1 MKIPELAP
9 NEIQRLSALHH
20 YQIMDSSAEE
30 VFDHF
35 TYLASQICDTP
46 IALITF
52 IDEKRQWFKS
62 KRGIDATETSRDI
75 SFCGHA
81 ILQDGL
87 FEIQDALEDEAFHD
101 NPLVTDHFRLRF
113 YAGMPLITHDGYG
126 LGTLC
131 VIDKVPRKLTDAQRT
146 ALQIL
151 AKQVVS
157 QVESRINKLALVALN
172 EKLSEK
178 TAFFDSI
185 ICSAD
190 QSIISTDVEGKITSF
205 NIGAEKMLGYQSAE
219 VIGMQPQL
227 FHDQDEVIQYA
238 KELSIDSGRDIE
250 PGFEVFTINAKQ
262 GASDSRKWTYVSK
275 DGYRF
280 PVKLTVTAMH
290 NHAGALIGFLSVA
303 TNITTSEQTKA
314 SLASMADLLQRTGEM
329 AKIGGWEFDLVTK
342 QLQWS
347 KEIFCIHEIET
358 AEIPPL
364 EQAIQF
370 YAPQAIPVITEA
382 IRKTLA
388 DSTPWDLELPFITA
402 KGRHIWVRTQG
413 AVVLTEGK
421 PVRLVGAFQDITE
434 RKKNALDLAWVNR
447 ALELLG
453 KCNEML
459 IHIKNE
465 AKLITEV
472 CRIAVD
478 IGGYRMAWVGYA
490 ENDEYKSIV
499 PQAYFGHSA
508 DFLAGIRLSWSEND
522 ANGLGPG
529 GKTIRD
535 GHAVVVDDLLLDT
548 SYPVKKQA
556 LEQGY
561 RSLVSLPLR
570 NKQKSFG
577 LLALY
582 LGDAHHFA
590 EDELRL
596 LQDLADNLA
605 DGIINIRAEDERH
618 QLQTAMFKVATAVSV
633 SSGETFFSQLVTNMT
648 SALGAQAGY
657 ASRFLS
663 EKPLT
668 ARTIAA
674 VVDDEIV
681 SDFDYSIPDALA
693 EALFSTSDL
702 RIVPENAY
710 RDYPNMSMMAFA
722 KFQAFAGLCIYNSN
736 GKAIGLLFVFFHEPI
751 LQKSQVLIESTL
763 KIFAAR
769 IASELDRQASAAAV
783 VENARF
789 IKTVTDAMP
798 AMVAYWDRD
807 LICRFANKPYIQWFG
822 KSPDAIIGTSIQ
834 MLLGES
840 LFKMNEQYIRGA
852 LAGESQQFERTLT
865 KADGSLG
872 FTWANY
878 IPDIDQNGTVNG
890 FYVLVTDVSPIVKAE
905 NQLKLAA
912 IVFQNTIEG
921 IMVTDAQ
928 GIILSVNP
936 AFTAISGY
944 TLEEAVGKT
953 PHLLSSGRHDK
964 TFFDDMKA
972 RLREGRFWEGEIWNR
987 RKNGKTHPA
996 MMTITAVADSD
1007 DHVTNYVGIF
1017 TDNTEYKMHEE
1028 QRLAEESDQ
1037 RDALVREVHHRIKN
1051 NLQSVASLL
1060 SNFSI
1065 QHPELTEPLNTAIT
1079 QVKSIAAVHGLQ
1091 GQFVNSAV
1099 GLRGLI
1105 EAISNNNQLLWNAN
1119 ISLNIPE
1126 DLPPILVEEKESVP
1140 LALVVNEL
1148 ILNAIKHGVDAR
1160 TVDIS
1165 LIYEAESAKVTIVIA
1180 NRGHLS
1186 STSETV
1192 TPNFGTG
1199 LQLASVLLPKNNA
1212 RLSWEQSG
1220 DVVITRIELAT
1231 PIIAIQS
1238 RVQ

>member
-1 MKIPELAP
+1 MKIPKIPPVE
-9 NEIQRLSALHH
+9 NQRLSALHR
-20 YQIMDSSAEE
+20 YEIMDTSAEE
-30 VFDHF
+30 VFDNF
-35 TYLASQICDTP
+35 TYLASQICGTP

-62 KRGIDATETSRDI
+62 KIGIDATETSRDI

-81 ILQDGL
+81 ILQAGL
-87 FEIQDALEDEAFHD
+87 FEIENALEDEGFYD
-101 NPLVTDHFRLRF
+101 NPLVKENFRLRF

-126 LGTLC
+126 LGTIC
-131 VIDKVPRKLTDAQRT
+131 VIDTVPRQLTDEQRR
-146 ALQIL
+146 ALKIL
-151 AKQVVS
+151 AKQVVA
-157 QVESRINKLALVALN
+157 QVESRIQKSELVALN

-190 QSIISTDVEGKITSF
+190 QSIISTDIEGKITSF
-205 NIGAEKMLGYQSAE
+205 NIGAEKMLGYQSLE
-219 VIGMQPQL
+219 VIGQQPGM
-227 FHDQDEVIQYA
+227 FHDPEEVINYA
-238 KELSIDSGRDIE
+238 NELSIHLGRNVQ
-250 PGFEVFTINAKQ
+250 PGFEVFVTNAKQ
-262 GASDSRKWTYVSK
+262 GSSDTRKWTYIRK
-275 DGYRF
+275 DGSRF
-280 PVKLTVTAMH
+280 PVRLTVTAM
-290 NHAGALIGFLSVA
+290 NNSSGALTGFLGVA
-303 TNITTSEQTKA
+303 TNITASEQAKA
-314 SLASMADLLQRTGEM
+314 SLASMADLQQRTGEM
-329 AKIGGWEFDLVTK
+329 AKIGGWEFDLATK

-347 KEIFCIHEIET
+347 KEVFRIHEIDSV
-358 AEIPPL
+358 EIPLL
-364 EQAIQF
+364 EQAINF
-370 YAPQAIPVITEA
+370 YAPEAIPVITEA

-413 AVVLTEGK
+413 DVVLDKGK
-421 PVRLVGAFQDITE
+421 AIRLIGTFQDITE
-434 RKKNALDLAWVNR
+434 RKKNELDLAWVNR
-447 ALELLG
+447 ALQMLG

-465 AKLITEV
+465 TKLITEV

-490 ENDEYKSIV
+490 ENDEYKSVI
-499 PQAYFGHSA
+499 PQAHFGYS
-508 DFLAGIRLSWSEND
+508 DVFLNKIRLSWSEHN
-522 ANGLGPG
+522 ANGLGPA

-548 SYPVKKQA
+548 SYPVKEEA

-561 RSLVSLPLR
+561 RSLVSLPLK
-570 NKQKSFG
+570 NKQKCYG

-590 EDELRL
+590 QDELRL

-605 DGIINIRAEDERH
+605 AGIINIRAEDERQ
-618 QLQTAMFKVATAVSV
+618 QLQTAMLKVATAVSV
-633 SSGETFFSQLVTNMT
+633 SGGETFFSQLVTNMA

-657 ASRFLS
+657 ASQFLS

-674 VVDDEIV
+674 VVDNEIV
-681 SDFDYSIPDALA
+681 SNFDYSIPDVLA
-693 EALFSTSDL
+693 EKLFSTNDL
-702 RIVPENAY
+702 RIIPEHAS
-710 RDYPNMSMMAFA
+710 RDFPQMSMMAFA
-722 KFQAFAGLCIYNSN
+722 KFQAFAGLCINNSN
-736 GKAIGLLFVFFHEPI
+736 GKPIGLLFVFFREPI
-751 LQKSQVLIESTL
+751 LQKSHVLIESTL

-769 IASELDRQASAAAV
+769 IASELDRQLSAAAV
-783 VENARF
+783 AENARF
-789 IKTVTDAMP
+789 IKTITDAMP

-807 LICRFANKPYIQWFG
+807 LVCRFANKPYLHWFG
-822 KSPDAIIGTSIQ
+822 KAPDAIIGTSIRT
-834 MLLGES
+834 LLGEP
-840 LFKMNEQYIRGA
+840 LFKMNELYIRGA

-878 IPDIDQNGTVNG
+878 IPDIDENGTVNG

-921 IMVTDAQ
+921 IMVTDQ
-928 GIILSVNP
+928 HGVILSVNP
-936 AFTAISGY
+936 AFTQISGY
-944 TLEEAVGKT
+944 TLEEAVGQT
-953 PHLLSSGRHDK
+953 PRILNSGLHTK
-964 TFFDDMKA
+964 EFFDDMKA
-972 RLREGRFWEGEIWNR
+972 RLRELRFWEGEIWNR

-1007 DHVTNYVGIF
+1007 DEVTNYVGIF

-1028 QRLAEESDQ
+1028 QRLADESHQ

-1060 SNFSI
+1060 SNFST
-1065 QHPELTEPLNTAIT
+1065 QHPELTEPLNSAIT

-1105 EAISNNNQLLWNAN
+1105 EAISNNNQLLWNAQ
-1119 ISLNIPE
+1119 IALHIPE

-1148 ILNAIKHGVDAR
+1148 ILNAIKHGDRSRAVEIALACD
-1160 TVDIS
+1160 VNGNKVSIIIS
-1165 LIYEAESAKVTIVIA
+1165 NKGE
-1180 NRGHLS
+1180 LS
-1186 STSETV
+1186 STSSMV
-1192 TPNFGTG
+1192 TPDFGTG
-1199 LQLASVLLPKNNA
+1199 LQLATVLIPKKNA
-1212 RLSWEQSG
+1212 SLSWEQSG
-1220 DVVITRIELAT
+1220 EVVITRIELTA
-1231 PIIAIQS
+1231 PVIEIES
-1238 RVQ
+1238 RNN